1 MPAQI
6 PAGSYLTQQLYDTAV
21 TLFTEQKC
29 LAPLLYRPTSKDGK
43 DDGIIC
49 CEDRQDLKDMGDR
62 GSTATYYFGDRRR
75 GQDIAP
81 KALGATQFGQAA
93 PQRPTYKQTM
103 VLQGQELATAS
114 FFGMEVG
121 QAYTSV
127 PLETKELHAAGA
139 EAAELLC
146 RSDYYHLAGLTAYNA
161 GGTAGWTV
169 SPNGNLVT
177 ELDSAHRFWMGGETT
192 DAGVAGNTSAIL
204 TLEALETII
213 TKLQDR
219 STGVISPL
227 VPAMTPWGEWFVF
240 ITCPQGN
247 EQMTRHSTTNRYMS
261 LTLSE
266 IQGGNAPDKVA
277 SFMRAN
283 SGFEG
288 TRRLLILVDD
298 YTPFGQSGSTSGA
311 TTSGTQ
317 IGNCRRG
324 MLLGRLAMKKIWG
337 QGFDAESSH
346 IRATSH
352 TVHLQQDWK
361 FFTHVG
367 GKAIMPEDHPTPQRM
382 GSATV
387 TYYVT
392 GTTPTV

>member
-1 MPAQI
+1 MPVQV
-6 PAGSYLTQQLYDTAV
+6 PAGSYLTQQLYDTSV
-21 TLFTEQKC
+21 TLFTEQRC
-29 LAPLLYRPTSKDGK
+29 LAAQLYRKTSADGK

-49 CEDRQDLKDMGDR
+49 VEDRQDIRDMGDR

-103 VLQGQELATAS
+103 DLQGQELATAS

-139 EAAELLC
+139 EAAELIC
-146 RSDYYHLAGLTAYNA
+146 RSLYYHLAGVTAYNSS
-161 GGTAGWTV
+161 GSLWPV
-169 SPNGNLVT
+169 SPCGNDVT
-177 ELDSAHRFWMGGETT
+177 EVDSAHRFWMGGETT
-192 DAGVAGNTSAIL
+192 DAGVAGNTSALL
-204 TLEALETII
+204 TVEGLETII

-219 STGVISPL
+219 STGVISPM

-240 ITCPQGN
+240 ICCPQGA
-247 EQMTRHSTTNRYMS
+247 EQMTRYSASNRYMS

-266 IQGGNAPDKVA
+266 IQGGNDVDKVA
-277 SFMRAN
+277 SFMKAN

-288 TRRLLILVDD
+288 TRRILVLVDD

-311 TTSGTQ
+311 TTAGTQ
-317 IGNCRRG
+317 IGNVRRG
-324 MLLGRLAMKKIWG
+324 MLLGRLGMKLIWG

-361 FFTHVG
+361 FFTHWG
-367 GKAIMPEDHPTPQRM
+367 GKAIMPADHATPQRM

-387 TYYVT
+387 AYYVT